1 MKVKILIVIIMMLI
15 AFPAIMSIASRN
27 VNIDQNKQNVSENI
41 EKITNK
47 HHTQKKP
54 NKLPI
59 SQSNESKNLKISLN
73 ELQGYINKEYGIRED
88 ILRYIEREIPNNEMA
103 KKAAIKY
110 AQKWNFIYYKATP
123 EEAMK
128 EVTQQLITLDCLRY
142 ALKTDKPIPITDGI
156 SKLMRN
162 TPERDK
168 YMWDVSSKYFGW
180 KIIEQDTMSEEK
192 LKKICET
199 GDY

>member
-15 AFPAIMSIASRN
+15 AFSAIMSIASRS
-27 VNIDQNKQNVSENI
+27 VNIDQNKQSVSKNI

-47 HHTQKKP
+47 HHTRIKP
-54 NKLPI
+54 NKLPV
-59 SQSNESKNLKISLN
+59 SQSNESKNLKVSLN

-128 EVTQQLITLDCLRY
+128 AAEQQFITLKCLRY
-142 ALKTDKPIPITDGI
+142 ALKTHEPLSITDGI
-156 SKLMRN
+156 DKLMRN

-168 YMWDVSSKYFGW
+168 YMWDVSAKYFGL
-180 KIIEQDTMSEEK
+180 KIIGHDHINAEEI
-192 LKKICET
+192 KKICET
-199 GDY
+199 EVY